1 MEGSPDGR
9 GLLSLEPV
17 VNQWV
22 LEYFFHLYVE
32 AFKNCQNED
41 FVQIRDIVSILI
53 QRRLKCVEQNS
64 QLLRLMQLLSC
75 IEEGNDIDCRFDED
89 KNETP
94 LESAIGILDIMT
106 EENTVPADIINAN
119 KQMLK
124 EAAVVA
130 CIQKQQFSRAK
141 EILKKHIANGRNSRQ
156 LRADL
161 MHIIQE
167 RNLKHPLIANFSLS
181 TIKEKVYNMFENQI
195 KDIPSFLL
203 SLAQKDHV
211 DLNGESMEHPVS
223 NKLAEQST
231 GIISPNDE
239 TTTSDHGSP
248 ASQFK
253 EVTTNENEV
262 VSEID
267 CGPSYSLSSIKSKF
281 LLLCQDENPDAK
293 FRHLCET
300 DFCRQNTCLQS
311 TSTQIQYHKS
321 PHSCSPRE
329 ETSIIKEMG
338 QQQRCTVTLHQLVME
353 PDSQQDSEIIEEDE
367 PEIKSAKEPQQQKR
381 NNSFVRKLFTSPVTS
396 KRRKTSEDHH
406 VSEKRNIV
414 EEQDTWSEEDNLFNE
429 NKSSKSASNTSISG
443 RRKKW
448 TEQETEWI
456 KLGVEKYGE
465 GKWTQILKCY
475 PFQQRTA
482 PMIKDR
488 WRTMKKLSLV

>member
-262 VSEID
+262 V
-267 CGPSYSLSSIKSKF
+267 
-281 LLLCQDENPDAK
+281 
-293 FRHLCET
+293 
-300 DFCRQNTCLQS
+300 
-311 TSTQIQYHKS
+311 
-321 PHSCSPRE
+321 E

>member
-203 SLAQKDHV
+203 S
-211 DLNGESMEHPVS
+211 VS
-223 NKLAEQST
+223 KY
-231 GIISPNDE
+231 
-239 TTTSDHGSP
+239 
-248 ASQFK
+248 K
-253 EVTTNENEV
+253 
-262 VSEID
+262 SEID